1 MLPRRLGAQVP
12 FCFPETCGDR
22 ERYFHGREEELDYI
36 ASKLLPDAKRLACPM
51 LRTCSVSGLGGVG
64 KTELAYQYIN
74 KHRRDYDVIIFI
86 TADKTLRLSRQY
98 KTLAVRLGI
107 LAESEKL
114 DAEQC
119 REALRSW
126 FKIPLKSANSSDQR
140 QDQANQNELATW
152 LLIFDN
158 VEDWATI
165 ELYWPYKGHGSV
177 LVTSRRVDVLPQ
189 LEPSG
194 TTSTL
199 SLKDLNT
206 AEAAT
211 VLNHYAG
218 SGNDDS
224 SIVGEA
230 SANIARRLHGFPLAL
245 MQVGSYI
252 QQSKISIPKFA
263 EIHPSESDLYNVY
276 LEESP
281 LRGYTSNIG
290 SAWSL
295 ESLSQD
301 DQASQGI
308 FAVLCLFA
316 FLDAVG
322 IPEDLVRPT
331 AFRSHV
337 PNYPSNESSL
347 YRCCETLMA
356 QSLVERDN
364 DSNWTIHRIVQEVVR
379 AKVASDAALSE
390 AVLHDVY
397 SRIARRWPGL
407 GEPYVI
413 GTQGRIARWSLCEKL
428 VLHVSSLRNCYLE
441 LKRAGHVSTL
451 CLKLC
456 ELLCEAASYH
466 VERGEHQE
474 GTQHL
479 TVAASIF
486 ESTETPKGP
495 ETIEHEL
502 RICRGKIG
510 LAFLAR
516 DGDELFH
523 CASRTMEIESERH
536 LVSGQPSVGLAAALH
551 HMGIAYNMAAL
562 YHKAIEVLEES
573 IAVRKSLPGFKKD
586 WLFNGYYHLAHA
598 HLLLKNNER
607 AANILVTAINDRI
620 EVLGDKDRVSMKTGA
635 LFYTLGDV
643 RYHQRRFED
652 SLAMHSEA
660 YIHVKETAGEQSL
673 VALHCKFKVAL
684 HCTRQ
689 HDFARAESYFEEILP
704 GYRLKRHARRYIPRA
719 AFAYAECQKSAGK
732 EHRALLEEAVAVF
745 NEFSTYDQRTCDS
758 ITYKD
763 ATSLVLYDYL

>member
-1 MLPRRLGAQVP
+1 MSPRRLGAQVP

-22 ERYFHGREEELDYI
+22 EGYFQGREEELDYI
-36 ASKLLPDAKRLACPM
+36 ASTLLPDVKQLACPK
-51 LRTCSVSGLGGVG
+51 LRTCSVSGLGGAG

-74 KHRRDYDVIIFI
+74 KHQRDYDVIIFI
-86 TADKTLRLSRQY
+86 TADKAHRLSRQY
-98 KTLAVRLGI
+98 ETLAVRLGI

-114 DAEQC
+114 DAEEC

-126 FKIPLKSANSSDQR
+126 FKIPLKLANSSDQR
-140 QDQANQNELATW
+140 QNQDDQNELATW

-189 LEPSG
+189 FATSG

-206 AEAAT
+206 TEAASI
-211 VLNHYAG
+211 LKYYAG
-218 SGNDDS
+218 SGNNDNPV
-224 SIVGEA
+224 VGEA
-230 SANIARRLHGFPLAL
+230 SVNIARRLHGFPLAL
-245 MQVGSYI
+245 IQVGSYI

-263 EIHPSESDLYNVY
+263 ELHPSQSDLYSVY

-301 DQASQGI
+301 DQAS
-308 FAVLCLFA
+308 
-316 FLDAVG
+316 
-322 IPEDLVRPT
+322 
-331 AFRSHV
+331 
-337 PNYPSNESSL
+337 
-347 YRCCETLMA
+347 
-356 QSLVERDN
+356 LVEQN
-364 DSNWTIHRIVQEVVR
+364 IDSDWTIHRTVQEVVR

-397 SRIARRWPGL
+397 SRIVQRWPGF

-413 GTQGRIARWSLCEKL
+413 GTQGKIVRWPLCEKL
-428 VLHVSSLRNCYLE
+428 VPHVSSLSDCYLE
-441 LKRAGHVSTL
+441 LERAGHVSTL
-451 CLKLC
+451 GLQLC
-456 ELLCEAASYH
+456 KLLCEAASYH

-479 TVAASIF
+479 TVAALIY
-486 ESTETPKGP
+486 ESTEIPKGT
-495 ETIEHEL
+495 ETVEHEL

-510 LAFLAR
+510 LAYLAR

-523 CASRTMEIESERH
+523 CASRTMEIESERR

-598 HLLLKNNER
+598 HFLLKDDER
-607 AANILVTAINDRI
+607 AAEILVTAINDRI

-635 LFYTLGDV
+635 LFCTLGDV
-643 RYHQRRFED
+643 RYYQGRFED

-673 VALHCKFKVAL
+673 AALHCKFKVAL

-689 HDFARAESYFEEILP
+689 NDFARAESYFEDILP
-704 GYRLKRHARRYIPRA
+704 AYRLKRHARRYIPRA
-719 AFAYAECQKSAGK
+719 AFAYAECRKSAGK

-745 NEFSTYDQRTCDS
+745 NEFSTYGQRTCDS
-758 ITYKD
+758 ITYED
-763 ATSLVLYDYL
+763 ATNLVLYDYL